1 MKIHFLGQLAGN
13 DTAATTLSTE
23 IDSGD
28 FTRLRFMVA
37 FTRWS
42 GLHLLDGPLQAFA
55 TTPGT
60 TIEGVCGVDLGGTT
74 AEALT
79 YLMELPGATIK
90 VFRSGNPRIVFHP
103 KVFLLDGPERWLA
116 VVGSSNLTAGGLH
129 SNAEASLIVEGLVGT
144 DVCPAEGYWAD
155 VWESKPPLN
164 ATHLQVLDAA
174 SLAALAP
181 ELDAYTRSPPD
192 AGSAK
197 AAAAGITPLTLSV
210 PLPAVTRPP
219 VPAQRP
225 PTRRRPTPKRARRS
239 SSGITPPSGRGVLY
253 MELWDETGG
262 GTQVQMSKEAF
273 ETYFGASATTTTY
286 VELSTPQGRDRV
298 RLQAFPNDT
307 FRIPLAFVRTTS
319 RPAVLRF
326 ERTGLDAYEVEV
338 LAEGQRGYATWLSR
352 CTTRRNPTS
361 KRYGML

>member
-1 MKIHFLGQLAGN
+1 MKVAFLGQLAGS

-23 IDSGD
+23 LGSGD

-42 GLHLLDGPLQAFA
+42 GLHLLNGPLQAFA

-79 YLMELPGATIK
+79 YLLELPGAAIK
-90 VFRSGNPRIVFHP
+90 IFRSGNPRIVFHP
-103 KVFLLDGPERWLA
+103 KMYLLDGPERWIA
-116 VVGSSNLTAGGLH
+116 IVGSSNLTAGGLH
-129 SNAEASLIVEGLVGT
+129 SNAEASLMLEGRVGR
-144 DVCPAEGYWAD
+144 DVSPAEGYWAD
-155 VWESKPPLN
+155 IWGSKPPLN
-164 ATHLQVLDAA
+164 STHVQLLDAT

-181 ELDAYTRSPPD
+181 HLDAYTENPPD
-192 AGSAK
+192 AGSSGAS
-197 AAAAGITPLTLSV
+197 AAGITPLTLSV

-225 PTRRRPTPKRARRS
+225 SARRRPISVRTDS
-239 SSGITPPSGRGVLY
+239 GSGGITPPSGDGVLY
-253 MELWDETGG
+253 MELWEETGG
-262 GTQVQMSKEAF
+262 GTQVQISKEAF

-286 VELSTPQGRDRV
+286 VELSTPLGRDRV
-298 RLQAFPNDT
+298 RLQAFSNDT
-307 FRIPLAFVRTTS
+307 FRIPLTFVRSTS

-326 ERTGLDAYEVEV
+326 QRIGLDAYKVEV
-338 LAEGQRGYATWLSR
+338 RAHSRSGYSTWLSR

-361 KRYGML
+361 KAYGMS